1 MRIRRWIPTLLD
13 DGCAHYFFYGIN
25 PVPSSFPLECLYL
38 ELTNSLWHSEGSN
51 MRNRTYC
58 NPRTLLGWLGKTFMR
73 LATIGKVMPTVK
85 DLMTKNVVTIDA
97 DKTVVEA
104 AILMSKNDIG
114 DLVVVKDNAPVG
126 IVTERDFVRRVLAER
141 KSVNTKVSEV
151 MTTPLKV
158 IDPDAPIK
166 EAARRMVNRK
176 IRRLPVIKDNK
187 LVGILTA
194 ADFAKH
200 LSKKTLTDDILEAM
214 GRSHYP
220 VPEAFER

>member
-1 MRIRRWIPTLLD
+1 MQITTI
-13 DGCAHYFFYGIN
+13 
-25 PVPSSFPLECLYL
+25 E
-38 ELTNSLWHSEGSN
+38 EL
-51 MRNRTYC
+51 
-58 NPRTLLGWLGKTFMR
+58 
-73 LATIGKVMPTVK
+73 MPTVK
-85 DLMTKNVVTIDA
+85 DLMTKNVVTIDS

-104 AILMSKNDIG
+104 AVLMSENDIG
-114 DLVVVKDNAPVG
+114 DLVVMNKNTPVG

-141 KSVNTKVSEV
+141 KPVDTKVSEV

-158 IDPDAPIK
+158 IDPEAPIK
-166 EAARRMVNRK
+166 EAARRMVNKK

-200 LSKKTLTDDILEAM
+200 LSKKTLSDDILEAM

-220 VPEAFER
+220 VPDAFEK

>member
-1 MRIRRWIPTLLD
+1 
-13 DGCAHYFFYGIN
+13 
-25 PVPSSFPLECLYL
+25 
-38 ELTNSLWHSEGSN
+38 
-51 MRNRTYC
+51 
-58 NPRTLLGWLGKTFMR
+58 MR

-104 AILMSKNDIG
+104 AVLMSENDIG
-114 DLVVVKDNAPVG
+114 DLVVVEKNTPVG